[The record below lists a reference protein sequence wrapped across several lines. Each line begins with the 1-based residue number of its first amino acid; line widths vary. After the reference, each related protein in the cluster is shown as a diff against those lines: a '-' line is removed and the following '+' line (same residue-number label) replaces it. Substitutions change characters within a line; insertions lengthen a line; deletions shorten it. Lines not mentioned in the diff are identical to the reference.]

1 MTTFVLVPGFWIGG
15 WAWDEVAASLR
26 AAGHRVHPVTLT
38 GVAEK
43 AHLATPETGGASG
56 HGFSVGGPG
65 ERGGARIDLDTHT
78 DDVVRL
84 IEEEDL
90 HEVVLVGHSGGGMPV
105 TQAADRVPERI
116 KRVVYVESGPLPD
129 GVSQFDTI
137 EPEEQA
143 RLRAQIGDGHLLPV
157 RDWDA
162 EADPVLLAGLDE
174 ATLATLRERSTPHP
188 LGAATQPVRRTG
200 AGDALPVAL
209 VACVF
214 PVEQVEAMVAEGHPF
229 FAAFQGGEIRGLP
242 TGHWPMLSEPK
253 RLAEILDGLS

>member
-38 GVAEK
+38 GVAEN
-43 AHLATPETGGASG
+43 AHLATPETN
-56 HGFSVGGPG
+56 
-65 ERGGARIDLDTHT
+65 LDTHT

-90 HEVVLVGHSGGGMPV
+90 RDVVLVGHSGGGMPV
-105 TQAADRVPERI
+105 TQAADRIPQRI
-116 KRVVYVESGPLPD
+116 KRVVYVDSGPLPD
-129 GVSQFDTI
+129 GVSQFDTNP
-137 EPEEQA
+137 PEEQE

-162 EADPVLLAGLDE
+162 QADPALLAGLDE

-188 LGAATQPVRRTG
+188 LGAATQPVRRT
-200 AGDALPVAL
+200 AGGDDLPVAL
-209 VACVF
+209 VACLF

-229 FAAFQGGEIRGLP
+229 FAAFRGGEIRGLP
-242 TGHWPMLSEPK
+242 TGHWPMFSEPK
-253 RLAEILDGLS
+253 RLAEILDELS

>member
-43 AHLATPETGGASG
+43 AHLATPETG
-56 HGFSVGGPG
+56 
-65 ERGGARIDLDTHT
+65 LDTHT

-84 IEEEDL
+84 IEEQDL
-90 HEVVLVGHSGGGMPV
+90 RDVVLVGHSGGGMPV
-105 TQAADRVPERI
+105 TQAADRIPERI
-116 KRVVYVESGPLPD
+116 KRVVYVDSGPLPE
-129 GVSQFDTI
+129 GVSQLDTV
-137 EPEEQA
+137 EPAEQE
-143 RLRAQIGDGHLLPV
+143 RLRAEIGDGHLLPI

-162 EADPVLLAGLDE
+162 KADPVLLAGLDD
-174 ATLATLRERSTPHP
+174 ATLAMLHERSTPHP

-229 FAAFQGGEIRGLP
+229 FAAFKGGEIRGLP

-253 RLAEILDGLS
+253 RLAEILAELGR

>member
-15 WAWDEVAASLR
+15 WAWDEVATSLR
-26 AAGHRVHPVTLT
+26 AAGHRVHSITLT

-43 AHLATPETGGASG
+43 AHLATPETG
-56 HGFSVGGPG
+56 
-65 ERGGARIDLDTHT
+65 LDTHT

-84 IEEEDL
+84 IEDEDL
-90 HEVVLVGHSGGGMPV
+90 HDVVLVGHSGGGMPV

-116 KRVVYVESGPLPD
+116 KRVVYVESGPLPE
-129 GVSQFDTI
+129 GVSQFDTN
-137 EPEEQA
+137 EPAEQE
-143 RLRAQIGDGHLLPV
+143 RLRAEIGDSHLLPA
-157 RDWDA
+157 RAWDA
-162 EADPVLLAGLDE
+162 KADPVLLAGLDE
-174 ATLATLRERSTPHP
+174 ATLAMLRERSTPHP
-188 LGAATQPVRRTG
+188 LGAATQPIRRTG

-253 RLAEILDGLS
+253 RLAEILDELS

>member
-15 WAWDEVAASLR
+15 WAWDEVADTLR
-26 AAGHRVHPVTLT
+26 AAGHRVHTITLT

-43 AHLATPETGGASG
+43 AHLATPET
-56 HGFSVGGPG
+56 
-65 ERGGARIDLDTHT
+65 DLDTHT

-84 IEEEDL
+84 IEDEDL
-90 HEVVLVGHSGGGMPV
+90 HDVVLVGHSGGGMPV
-105 TQAADRVPERI
+105 TQAADRIPERI
-116 KRVVYVESGPLPD
+116 KRVVYVESGPLPE
-129 GVSQFDTI
+129 GVAQFDTN
-137 EPEEQA
+137 EPAEQE
-143 RLRAQIGDGHLLPV
+143 RLRAAIGDSHLLPA

-162 EADPVLLAGLDE
+162 QADPVLLAGLDE
-174 ATLATLRERSTPHP
+174 PTLAMLRERSTPHP

-214 PVEQVEAMVAEGHPF
+214 PVEQVKAMVAERHPF
-229 FAAFQGGEIRGLP
+229 FTAFQGGEIRGLP

-253 RLAEILDGLS
+253 RLAEILDELS

>member
-15 WAWDEVAASLR
+15 WAWDEVATSLR
-26 AAGHRVHPVTLT
+26 AVGHRVHSITLT

-43 AHLATPETGGASG
+43 AHLATPET
-56 HGFSVGGPG
+56 
-65 ERGGARIDLDTHT
+65 DLDTHT
-78 DDVVRL
+78 DDIVRL

-90 HEVVLVGHSGGGMPV
+90 HDVVLVGHSGGGMPV

-116 KRVVYVESGPLPD
+116 KRVVYVESGPLPA
-129 GVSQFDTI
+129 GVSQFDTN
-137 EPEEQA
+137 EPAEQE
-143 RLRAQIGDGHLLPV
+143 RLRAEIGDGHLLPA

-174 ATLATLRERSTPHP
+174 AALAMLRERSTPHP
-188 LGAATQPVRRTG
+188 LGAATQPIRRTG

-214 PVEQVEAMVAEGHPF
+214 PIEQVEAMVAEGHPF

-253 RLAEILDGLS
+253 RLAEILAELS

>member
-15 WAWDEVAASLR
+15 WAWDGVAAPLR
-26 AAGHRVHPVTLT
+26 AAGHQVHSITLT

-43 AHLATPETGGASG
+43 AHLATPETN
-56 HGFSVGGPG
+56 
-65 ERGGARIDLDTHT
+65 LDTHT
-78 DDVVRL
+78 DDIVRL
-84 IEEEDL
+84 IEDEDL
-90 HEVVLVGHSGGGMPV
+90 RDVVLVGHSGGGMPV

-116 KRVVYVESGPLPD
+116 KRVVYVESGPLPE
-129 GVSQFDTI
+129 GVSQFDTN
-137 EPEEQA
+137 EPAEQE
-143 RLRAQIGDGHLLPV
+143 RLRAEIGDGHLLPA

-162 EADPVLLAGLDE
+162 AADPVLLAGLDE
-174 ATLATLRERSTPHP
+174 ATLAMLRERSTPHP

-214 PVEQVEAMVAEGHPF
+214 PLDQVKAMVAEGHPF

-253 RLAEILDGLS
+253 RLAEILAELG